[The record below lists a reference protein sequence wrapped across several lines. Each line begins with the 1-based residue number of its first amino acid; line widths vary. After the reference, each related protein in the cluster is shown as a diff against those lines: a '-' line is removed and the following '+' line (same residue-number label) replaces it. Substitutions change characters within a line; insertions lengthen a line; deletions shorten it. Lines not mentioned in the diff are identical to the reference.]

1 MKDLKHLEKFVKRKK
16 NKTNCYS
23 DKIRAVTYSRIS
35 STGQSNFSI
44 EVQEEIITQYCNK
57 HKIEVVGKFGGKAE
71 SAKTD
76 NRKELN
82 KLLNFITQK
91 SKTKSPV
98 NAIIVS
104 QLDRFSRSDDNITLY
119 NKVKKMG
126 VKILQAKTGQSPE
139 NEEDDILLRI
149 ELMLANRDNQKR
161 RENCINGMK
170 KKLQKGELIGKPPI
184 GYDYYGPCVTD
195 KNFFSTKQKII
206 INDEGKKI
214 RKAWKWK
221 LQGHNDTVIMNRLN
235 SMGVKIYKQKLSKI
249 WRNTYYCGVRFS
261 SLLEEPVVG
270 QWEPMV
276 SIKEFAKVNGFLK
289 TDRVHYEST
298 IMENHRPL
306 QGFIYCPEC
315 GRKFTGYRS
324 TKTGTHYYKCSLRGC
339 SGGNINAERTQ
350 NSTQEGMHD
359 LFRNLLESYSLNI
372 ELKPIFKDLLEKT
385 FKELDKETTEQRKWL
400 KKQKTVLE
408 NDIEGVTTQFFR
420 GKIKESIYD
429 KMISKMETDMEEIDS
444 KIEKLNFKSSN
455 LLKKIDTCVEITS
468 NLPRIW
474 DLANYEDKQIIQK
487 TCFYNEIKYFKKNR
501 QLRTS
506 KVNTV
511 LSEIR
516 RLKEVKQGKNEKN
529 SPDNEGESLL
539 VESAGLE
546 PASKKGIKVLSTCL
560 VHD

>member
-1 MKDLKHLEKFVKRKK
+1 MKDLKHLERLQKKKKVVK
-16 NKTNCYS
+16 S
-23 DKIRAVTYSRIS
+23 DKIRAVTYTRIS
-35 STGQSNFSI
+35 SNGQSNFSI
-44 EVQEEIITQYCNK
+44 ELQEETITEYCLK
-57 HKIEVVGKFGGKAE
+57 YDIEVVGQFGGKAE

-76 NRKELN
+76 NRKEFN
-82 KLLNFITQK
+82 KLLDFIRQK
-91 SKTKSPV
+91 SKTKSPI
-98 NAIIVS
+98 NALIVS
-104 QLDRFSRSDDNITLY
+104 QLDRFSRSDDNIYLY

-126 VKILQAKTGQSPE
+126 VKIYKAINGQPPCDI
-139 NEEDDILLRI
+139 EDDLGDKI
-149 ELMLANRDNQKR
+149 ELLLANQDNQKR
-161 RENCINGMK
+161 RKNCIGGMI
-170 KKLQKGELIGKPPI
+170 KKLQKGELIGKPPM
-184 GYDYYGPCVTD
+184 GYDYYGPLVRD
-195 KNFFSTKQKII
+195 KNFYSHEQKVL
-206 INDEGKKI
+206 INEDGKKL
-214 RKAWKWK
+214 RKAWQWK
-221 LQGHNDTVIMNRLN
+221 LQGHNDTVIMNRLK
-235 SMGVKIYKQKLSKI
+235 SMGVKMYKQKLSKM
-249 WRNTYYCGVRFS
+249 WRNTFYCGVRFS

-270 QWEPMV
+270 LWEPMV

-289 TDRVHYEST
+289 TDRSHYEST
-298 IMENHRPL
+298 IMEDYRPL

-359 LFRNLLESYSLNI
+359 LFRSLLESYSLNI

-400 KKQKTVLE
+400 KTQKTVLE

-444 KIEKLNFKSSN
+444 KLEKLNFKSSN

-516 RLKEVKQGKNEKN
+516 RLKEVKQGKNEKDSSEN
-529 SPDNEGESLL
+529 SDESLL